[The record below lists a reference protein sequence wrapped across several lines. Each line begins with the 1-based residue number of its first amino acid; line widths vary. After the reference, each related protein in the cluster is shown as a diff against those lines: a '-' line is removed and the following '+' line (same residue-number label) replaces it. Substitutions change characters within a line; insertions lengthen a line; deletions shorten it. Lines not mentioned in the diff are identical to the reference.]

1 MKFARTV
8 GLIGVACVLLAGGRV
23 ALNQTNLCLSEGRNL
38 VDWEYQVA
46 ALGYAAAYKMTLAPE
61 LPPSV
66 TEAALEDHISANPDC
81 CILGKIGFSEYEPPP
96 LEAKL
101 SGQASKIVSLS
112 TGTISGS
119 RQTGYIYVFMNN
131 CGDIY
136 EKVR

>member
-23 ALNQTNLCLSEGRNL
+23 ALNQTNLCLSEGRN
-38 VDWEYQVA
+38 VVVREYQVA
-46 ALGYAAAYKMTLAPE
+46 ALRYATAYKMTLAPE
-61 LPPSV
+61 VPPSV
-66 TEAALEDHISANPDC
+66 TEAALEAHINANPDC
-81 CILGKIGFSEYEPPP
+81 CVFGKVGFSEYEPPP

-101 SGQASKIVSLS
+101 TGQASKIVSLS

-119 RQTGYIYVFMNN
+119 RQTGYTYVFMNN

-136 EKVR
+136 ERMK